1 MPFLLPFQTTLCVFI
16 ATCGLTITLFSCQ
29 NTSSRAAAITCY
41 AARAKVIYSGAL
53 LHHDDNLRTAA
64 NSVVLKIIFGIIIV
78 SFILTGVSGYLIGG
92 GKNYAAKV
100 NGQEIGRGQF
110 ENAVASERN
119 RMQQQLGDQF
129 SELAANENYMK
140 TMRQQVLN
148 RLIDESLLDQYA
160 RELGLSI
167 SDEQVKQAIFQTQAF
182 QTNGKFDN
190 QRFSGIVAQMG
201 MTTDQYAQAL
211 RNQLTTQ
218 QLINAIAGTD
228 FMLPGESDQLAALV
242 SQQRV
247 VREATINVNA
257 LAAKQTASDE
267 EINAFWQQNQARFM
281 APEQFRVSYIKMD
294 AASMQESAS
303 DEEIQSWY
311 DQHKDQFTQPQRNRY
326 SVIQTKTEADAKAV
340 LAELQKG
347 ADFAT
352 LAKEKSTDIISAR
365 NGGDMGWMEDAST
378 VPELKDAGLKEKGQ
392 LSGVIKSSVGFLVAR
407 LDDVQPAQVKPLA
420 DVRNDIAAK
429 VKQEKALDA
438 YYALQQ
444 KVSDA
449 ASNDNESLASAAQV
463 AGLKVVETGWFGR
476 DNLPEEL
483 NFKPVADAIFNGGLV
498 GENGAPG
505 SNSDIITVDGDRAF
519 VLRISEHK
527 AEAVKPLA
535 EVKAQVS
542 DIVKHNKAEQQA
554 KLEAD
559 KLLAAL
565 KDGKGDEAMKAAG
578 LSFGAPQTLSR
589 TGQDPLSQL
598 AFTLPLPQ
606 QGKPVYGVGSNMQG
620 DVVLVALDEV
630 KAGSM
635 PEEQKKAMVQGI
647 TQNNA
652 QIAFEALMSNLRK
665 AAKIKLGDSID
676 QQQ

>member
-1 MPFLLPFQTTLCVFI
+1 MM
-16 ATCGLTITLFSCQ
+16 
-29 NTSSRAAAITCY
+29 
-41 AARAKVIYSGAL
+41 
-53 LHHDDNLRTAA
+53 DNLRTAA
-64 NSVVLKIIFGIIIV
+64 NSVVLKIIFGIIII

-92 GKNYAAKV
+92 SNNYAAKV
-100 NGQEIGRGQF
+100 NDQEIGRSQF

-119 RMQQQLGDQF
+119 RMQQLGDQF

-160 RELGLSI
+160 RELGLSV
-167 SDEQVKQAIFQTQAF
+167 SDAQVKQAIFQTQAF
-182 QTNGKFDN
+182 QTDGKFDN
-190 QRFSGIVAQMG
+190 ERFSGIVNQMG

-228 FMLPGESDQLAALV
+228 FMLSGESDQLAALV

-247 VREATINVNA
+247 VREATIDVNA
-257 LAAKQTASDE
+257 LAAKQAVTDE
-267 EINAFWQQNQARFM
+267 EVNAYYQQNQARFM

-294 AASMQESAS
+294 AAGMQENAS

-311 DQHKDQFTQPQRNRY
+311 DQHQDQFTQPQRNRY
-326 SVIQTKTEADAKAV
+326 SVIQTKTEADAQTV
-340 LAELQKG
+340 LDELKKG
-347 ADFAT
+347 TDFAT

-365 NGGDMGWMEDAST
+365 NGGDMGWMDDAAT
-378 VPELKDAGLKEKGQ
+378 VPELKNAGLKEKGQ
-392 LSGVIKSSVGFLVAR
+392 LSGVIKSSVGFLVVR
-407 LDDVQPAQVKPLA
+407 LDDVQPAKVKPLA
-420 DVRNDIAAK
+420 EVRDDIAAK

-449 ASNDNESLASAAQV
+449 ASNDNESLASAAQAADV
-463 AGLKVVETGWFGR
+463 KVSETGWFGR

-483 NFKPVADAIFNGGLV
+483 NFKPVSDAIFNGGLV
-498 GENGAPG
+498 GENGTPG

-535 EVKAQVS
+535 DVKAQVI
-542 DIVKHNKAEQQA
+542 DIVKHTKAEQQA
-554 KLEAD
+554 KLDAD

-578 LSFGAPQTLSR
+578 LSFGPAQTLAR
-589 TGQDPLSQL
+589 TGQDPLSQA
-598 AFTLPLPQ
+598 AFALPLPQ
-606 QGKPVYGVGSNMQG
+606 QGKPVYGMGSDIKGN
-620 DVVLVALDEV
+620 VVLLALDEV
-630 KAGSM
+630 KAGDM
-635 PEEQKKAMVQGI
+635 PEAQKKAMVQGI

-665 AAKIKLGDSID
+665 SAKIKLGDAID

>member
-1 MPFLLPFQTTLCVFI
+1 MMD
-16 ATCGLTITLFSCQ
+16 S
-29 NTSSRAAAITCY
+29 
-41 AARAKVIYSGAL
+41 
-53 LHHDDNLRTAA
+53 LRTAA
-64 NSVVLKIIFGIIIV
+64 NSLVLKIIFGIIIV

-92 GKNYAAKV
+92 GNNYAAKV
-100 NGQEIGRGQF
+100 NDQEISRGQF
-110 ENAVASERN
+110 ENAFNSERN
-119 RMQQQLGDQF
+119 RMQQQLGDQY
-129 SELAANENYMK
+129 SELAANEGYMK
-140 TMRQQVLN
+140 TLRQQVLN
-148 RLIDESLLDQYA
+148 RLIDEALLDQYA

-352 LAKEKSTDIISAR
+352 LAKEKSADIISAR
-365 NGGDMGWMEDAST
+365 NGGDMGWLEDAST
-378 VPELKDAGLKEKGQ
+378 VPELKDAWLKEKGQ

-420 DVRNDIAAK
+420 DVRDDIAAK
-429 VKQEKALDA
+429 VKHEKALDGF
-438 YYALQQ
+438 YALQQ

-505 SNSDIITVDGDRAF
+505 INSDIITVDGDRAF

-620 DVVLVALDEV
+620 DVVLIALDEV

>member
-1 MPFLLPFQTTLCVFI
+1 MM
-16 ATCGLTITLFSCQ
+16 
-29 NTSSRAAAITCY
+29 
-41 AARAKVIYSGAL
+41 
-53 LHHDDNLRTAA
+53 DNLRTAA

-92 GKNYAAKV
+92 CKNYAAKV

-303 DEEIQSWY
+303 DDEIQSWY

>member
-1 MPFLLPFQTTLCVFI
+1 MM
-16 ATCGLTITLFSCQ
+16 
-29 NTSSRAAAITCY
+29 
-41 AARAKVIYSGAL
+41 
-53 LHHDDNLRTAA
+53 DNLRTAA

-201 MTTDQYAQAL
+201 MSTDQYAQAL

-326 SVIQTKTEADAKAV
+326 SVIQTKTEVDAKAV

-535 EVKAQVS
+535 EVKGQVS

-565 KDGKGDEAMKAAG
+565 KDGKRDEAMKAAG